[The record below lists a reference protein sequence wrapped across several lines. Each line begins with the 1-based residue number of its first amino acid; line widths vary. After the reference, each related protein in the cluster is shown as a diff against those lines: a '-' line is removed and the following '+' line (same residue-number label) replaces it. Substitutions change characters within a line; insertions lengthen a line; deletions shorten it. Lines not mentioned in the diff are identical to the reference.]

1 MSGEFRDVPSFQPWG
16 PFISDSYEN
25 EPITKSDIIIASVVW
40 ALTLINV
47 IVALW
52 LIQKQTRGSRS
63 PLRSV
68 YIWMIWLELIVS
80 FVMGLESFLHL
91 LKYIRP
97 SFAFYFTIL
106 FWWCIQVQLLL
117 QIIINRIRVI
127 VPDRKRSRWIM
138 ITTAVFVTAI
148 NISVFNIWIPA
159 RLQINSTYHLVNEY
173 WDRIEKGLYLLVDAA
188 LNWYFLKTVKEN
200 LINNGLTKY
209 NKLVRFNQQIV
220 MVSLLMDVMI
230 IAAMSIPNSFV
241 YVLIP
246 LSAHLARFPNPS
258 FSRYIQFHPLAYLV
272 KLNIEM
278 TMANL
283 IKRIAIS
290 TSRKTGM
297 ASIAQEFK
305 SSSNQSTS
313 GQRTG
318 GTVPHKS
325 RGSVHELASFAS
337 YTVDTK
343 ATSDQ
348 DQHRVVSFAPTGNQI
363 KETREV
369 IVHTEPNPHYERRGS
384 EVEISGGH
392 GRRQSHGV
400 VIEERGLPRQKSL
413 ESITEGNE
421 SMRSGLTPKRLVD
434 DSDDEAALVQ
444 QKSWG
449 WPRRPS

>member
-97 SFAFYFTIL
+97 SFAFYFTVL

-127 VPDRKRSRWIM
+127 VPDRRRSRWIM
-138 ITTAVFVTAI
+138 IATAVFVTAI

-159 RLQINSTYHLVNEY
+159 RLQINSTYHIVNEY

-241 YVLIP
+241 
-246 LSAHLARFPNPS
+246 
-258 FSRYIQFHPLAYLV
+258 YIQFHPLAYLV

>member
-127 VPDRKRSRWIM
+127 VPDRRRSRWIM
-138 ITTAVFVTAI
+138 IATAVFVTAI

-241 YVLIP
+241 
-246 LSAHLARFPNPS
+246 
-258 FSRYIQFHPLAYLV
+258 YIQFHPLAYLV

-384 EVEISGGH
+384 EVEISGGP

>member
-1 MSGEFRDVPSFQPWG
+1 MSNEYHDKPSFQPWG
-16 PFISDSYEN
+16 PFISDSYKN
-25 EPITKSDIIIASVVW
+25 EPITKADIIIASVVW
-40 ALTLINV
+40 GLTLLNV
-47 IVALW
+47 ILALW
-52 LIQKQTRGSRS
+52 LIVKQTRGSRS

-68 YIWMIWLELIVS
+68 YVWMIWLELIVS

-127 VPDRKRSRWIM
+127 VPDRRRSRWIM
-138 ITTAVFVTAI
+138 IGTAIFVTVI
-148 NISVFNIWIPA
+148 NISVFNVWIPA
-159 RLQINSTYHLVNEY
+159 RLQISAQYHLINEY
-173 WDRIEKGLYLLVDAA
+173 WDRIEKGLYLLADAA
-188 LNWYFLKTVKEN
+188 LNWYFLRTVKEN

-241 YVLIP
+241 Y
-246 LSAHLARFPNPS
+246 
-258 FSRYIQFHPLAYLV
+258 IQFHPLAYLV

-297 ASIAQEFK
+297 ASIAHEFK
-305 SSSNQSTS
+305 SSSNQSTT
-313 GQRTG
+313 GHRTG
-318 GTVPHKS
+318 GTNTHKT
-325 RGSVHELASFAS
+325 RGSIHELASFAS

-343 ATSDQ
+343 ATGDQ
-348 DQHRVVSFAPTGNQI
+348 DQHRVTSFAPTGNQI

-369 IVHTEPNPHYERRGS
+369 IVHTEPNPFYERRGS
-384 EVEISGGH
+384 EVEITAGH
-392 GRRQSHGV
+392 GRKQSHGV
-400 VIEERGLPRQKSL
+400 VIEERGLGRQKSL

-421 SMRSGLTPKRLVD
+421 SMRSGSVPKRLTE

-444 QKSWG
+444 QKAWG

>member
-1 MSGEFRDVPSFQPWG
+1 MSNEYHDDPSFQPWG
-16 PFISDSYEN
+16 PFISDSYKN
-25 EPITKSDIIIASVVW
+25 EPITRADIIIASVVW
-40 ALTLINV
+40 GLTLLNV
-47 IVALW
+47 ILALW
-52 LIQKQTRGSRS
+52 LIVKQTRGSRS

-68 YIWMIWLELIVS
+68 YVWMIWLELIVS
-80 FVMGLESFLHL
+80 FTMGLESFLHL
-91 LKYIRP
+91 LKYIKP

-127 VPDRKRSRWIM
+127 VPDRRRSRWIM
-138 ITTAVFVTAI
+138 ISTAVFVTVI
-148 NISVFNIWIPA
+148 NISVFNVWIPA
-159 RLQINSTYHLVNEY
+159 RLQINSKYHLINEY
-173 WDRIEKGLYLLVDAA
+173 WDRIEKGLYLLADAA

-241 YVLIP
+241 Y
-246 LSAHLARFPNPS
+246 
-258 FSRYIQFHPLAYLV
+258 IQFHPLAYLV

-297 ASIAQEFK
+297 ASIAHEFK
-305 SSSNQSTS
+305 SSSNQSTT
-313 GQRTG
+313 GHRTV
-318 GTVPHKS
+318 GTNPHKS
-325 RGSVHELASFAS
+325 RGSIHELASFAS

-343 ATSDQ
+343 ANAEQ
-348 DQHRVVSFAPTGNQI
+348 DGQRVISFAPTGNQI

-369 IVHTEPNPHYERRGS
+369 IVHTEPNPFYERRGS
-384 EVEISGGH
+384 EVEITAGH

-400 VIEERGLPRQKSL
+400 VIEERGLGRQKSL

-421 SMRSGLTPKRLVD
+421 SMRSGSVPKRMIE

-444 QKSWG
+444 QKTWG

>member
-1 MSGEFRDVPSFQPWG
+1 MNEEFSHVPSFQPWG
-16 PFISDSYEN
+16 PFISPNYEN
-25 EPITKSDIIIASVVW
+25 EPITKADITIASLVWAMTLVNVIIAIW
-40 ALTLINV
+40 LTL
-47 IVALW
+47 
-52 LIQKQTRGSRS
+52 KQTRGSRA
-63 PLRSV
+63 PLKSV

-80 FVMGLESFLHL
+80 FVMGLESYLHL

-127 VPDRKRSRWIM
+127 VPDRRRSRWIM
-138 ITTAVFVTAI
+138 VTTAVFVTVI

-159 RLQINSTYHLVNEY
+159 RLQISHKYHIINEY
-173 WDRIEKGLYLLVDAA
+173 WDRIEKGLYLFVDAA

-209 NKLVRFNQQIV
+209 NKLVRFNQKIV

-241 YVLIP
+241 Y
-246 LSAHLARFPNPS
+246 
-258 FSRYIQFHPLAYLV
+258 IQFHPLAYMV

-305 SSSNQSTS
+305 SSSNQSQS

-318 GTVPHKS
+318 GGGTHKS

-343 ATSDQ
+343 ATSDPEH
-348 DQHRVVSFAPTGNQI
+348 HRVVSFAPTGNQI

-369 IVHTEPNPHYERRGS
+369 IVHTEPNPNYERRGS

-392 GRRQSHGV
+392 GKRQSHGV
-400 VIEERGLPRQKSL
+400 LIEERGLGRQKSL

-421 SMRSGLTPKRLVD
+421 SMRSGVTPKPLTE

-444 QKSWG
+444 QKGWG

>member
-25 EPITKSDIIIASVVW
+25 EPITESDIIIASVVW

-241 YVLIP
+241 Y
-246 LSAHLARFPNPS
+246 
-258 FSRYIQFHPLAYLV
+258 IQFHPLAYLV

>member
-16 PFISDSYEN
+16 PFISANYEN

-47 IVALW
+47 IVALL
-52 LIQKQTRGSRS
+52 LIQKQTLGSRS

-80 FVMGLESFLHL
+80 FVMGLECFLHL

-220 MVSLLMDVMI
+220 MLSLLMDVMI

-241 YVLIP
+241 
-246 LSAHLARFPNPS
+246 
-258 FSRYIQFHPLAYLV
+258 YIQFHPLAYLV

-283 IKRIAIS
+283 IKRIAVS

-305 SSSNQSTS
+305 SSSNQSAS

-343 ATSDQ
+343 ATNDQ

>member
-97 SFAFYFTIL
+97 SFAFYFTVL

-127 VPDRKRSRWIM
+127 VPDRRRSRWIM
-138 ITTAVFVTAI
+138 IATAVFVTAI

-159 RLQINSTYHLVNEY
+159 RLQINSTYHIVNEY

-241 YVLIP
+241 
-246 LSAHLARFPNPS
+246 
-258 FSRYIQFHPLAYLV
+258 YIQFHPLAYLV

-384 EVEISGGH
+384 EVEISGGP